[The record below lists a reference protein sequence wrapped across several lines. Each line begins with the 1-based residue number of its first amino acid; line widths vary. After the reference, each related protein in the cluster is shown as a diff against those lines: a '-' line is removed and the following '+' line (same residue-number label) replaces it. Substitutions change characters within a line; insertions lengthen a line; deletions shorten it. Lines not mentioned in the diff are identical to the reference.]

1 MFKKKSIVGYN
12 PSAYSPNNIIPR
24 LIEANSSVL
33 DVGCGPGILGKV
45 LKKQKKNCL
54 CDGVDIS
61 KDFLRQAR
69 KYYKNLYCFDLDQ
82 GFSFGRTRYD
92 FIVFAD
98 ILEHLKRPD
107 LVLKTFK
114 KCLKRDGRIII
125 SLPNVARLENRLNFL
140 LGRFDYQECGIMH
153 RDHLRFFTLKTG
165 KELIEEAGF
174 EVIKALP
181 TGFGAMIK
189 ILPTLISFQFIYV
202 CKRKERR
209 S

>member
-1 MFKKKSIVGYN
+1 MFKKNSSVGYN
-12 PSAYSPNNIIPR
+12 PSVYSPNNIIPG

-45 LKKQKKNCL
+45 LKKQKKNCI

-61 KDFLRQAR
+61 KNFLKQAKR
-69 KYYKNLYCFDLDQ
+69 HYSNLYCFDLDQ
-82 GFSFGRTRYD
+82 DFSFGRDRYD

-107 LVLKTFK
+107 LVLKKFK
-114 KCLKRDGRIII
+114 KNLKKDGRVII
-125 SLPNVARLENRLNFL
+125 SLPNVARLENRLSFL
-140 LGRFDYQECGIMH
+140 LGKFNYEECGIMH

-165 KELIEEAGF
+165 RELIEEAGF
-174 EVIKALP
+174 EVIKTLP
-181 TGFGAMIK
+181 TGLGAMIK

-202 CKRKERR
+202 CKKN
-209 S
+209 